1 MLKQFK
7 EYIEKEKL
15 ISKNDSILI
24 AVSGGID
31 SMVLLELF
39 QKTFNGNFAVAHCN
53 FKLRGNESD
62 LDEKFVIDYC
72 TDNNMELFTKSFTT
86 EKYALSK
93 GISIQMAARDLR
105 YKWFEELSNENSFT
119 KTALAQH
126 LDDQAETFFI
136 NLIRGTGIAG
146 IHGILPING
155 NLIRPLLFAN
165 RKMIQQYQIE
175 NSILFREDQS
185 NKSDK
190 YIRNYIRHNI
200 STEFEKLSPSFAFTL
215 NENIARF
222 KEVEDFYKSA
232 IKKNLAD
239 LMTLKNESIFIDI
252 EKLRN
257 LDFIEL
263 HLREL
268 LSDKGFNND
277 TINKVYQLLS
287 QPISGKLF
295 ESETHELLFNR
306 DQIIIRKKQNKNQEE
321 HLINIG
327 ENTTSPL
334 NISFEQ
340 IDNNIESYKG
350 KPNIA
355 FVDFDKLIFPL
366 KLRKWKNSDSFI
378 PFGMTGR
385 KKLSDFFIDKKLSNF
400 EKEDIW
406 ILESANNIVWIMGHR
421 TDNRYRITTNTKHI
435 YKITFDNGNN

>member
-1 MLKQFK
+1 MFKQFE

-15 ISKNDSILI
+15 ISADDTLLI

-39 QKTFNGNFAVAHCN
+39 QKTFNGNLAVAHCN

-62 LDEKFVIDYC
+62 LDEKFIIDYC
-72 TDNNMELFTKSFTT
+72 TENNLKFFTTSFET
-86 EKYALSK
+86 EKYAQSH

-105 YKWFEELSNENSFT
+105 YAWFEKLATENNYN
-119 KTALAQH
+119 KVALAQH
-126 LDDQAETFFI
+126 LDDQVETLFI

-146 IHGILPING
+146 IHGILPKNG

-165 RKMIQQYQIE
+165 REMIQQYQIK
-175 NSILFREDQS
+175 NSIPFREDES

-200 STEFEKLSPSFAFTL
+200 STEFEKLSPNFAFTL

-222 KEVEDFYKSA
+222 KEVEDFYKFA
-232 IKKNLAD
+232 IKKNL
-239 LMTLKNESIFIDI
+239 KEIIIPENESIYIDI
-252 EKLRN
+252 VRLRN
-257 LDFIEL
+257 FDFVEL

-277 TINKVYQLLS
+277 TINKVYHLLS
-287 QPISGKLF
+287 KANSGKLF
-295 ESETHELLFNR
+295 TSETHELLFNR
-306 DQIIIRKKQNKNQEE
+306 NQIIIRKKQKEVQEE
-321 HLINIG
+321 YLINKD
-327 ENTTSPL
+327 ENISIPL
-334 NISFEQ
+334 NLTFEQ
-340 IDNNIESYKG
+340 INHKLSSYKA
-350 KPNIA
+350 PSNIA
-355 FVDFDKLIFPL
+355 FFDFDKLMFPL
-366 KLRKWKNSDSFI
+366 KLRKWKKSDSFI

-406 ILESANNIVWIMGHR
+406 ILESGDEIVWILGHR
-421 TDNRYRITTNTKHI
+421 TDNRYRITKNTKYI